1 MKEYSGFSRNFDDK
15 QDASVF
21 AKITLFI
28 ICYSLSVCTALTSSR
43 SASGSPCDLESAS
56 RTCLSFPTYHIS
68 LS

>member
-43 SASGSPCDLESAS
+43 SASGSP
-56 RTCLSFPTYHIS
+56 
-68 LS
+68 